1 MSWENLSSAVGEGD
15 TAWAMSQENV
25 ETLKRALEAWEADDL
40 DAFLAELHP
49 EVEWHP
55 SLEPA
60 LEGEA
65 TTYRGHEGARRG
77 WAEYRGETFER
88 LRPKVEEIRDLG
100 ESVLVLGHFA
110 VTGRATHLEFD
121 TELGEV
127 VTFRDGKIATVHDYL
142 SHRQALEAAGLSE

>member
-1 MSWENLSSAVGEGD
+1 MSR
-15 TAWAMSQENV
+15 ENV
-25 ETLKRALEAWEADDL
+25 ETVRRALEAWNADDL
-40 DAFLAELHP
+40 HAFLAELHP

-60 LEGEA
+60 LEGAA
-65 TTYRGHEGARRG
+65 TIYKGHQGARRA

-88 LRPKVEEIRDLG
+88 LTPQVEEIRDLG
-100 ESVLVLGHFA
+100 ESVLVLGRF
-110 VTGRATHLEFD
+110 VVSGRATHIEFG
-121 TELGEV
+121 TEVGEV